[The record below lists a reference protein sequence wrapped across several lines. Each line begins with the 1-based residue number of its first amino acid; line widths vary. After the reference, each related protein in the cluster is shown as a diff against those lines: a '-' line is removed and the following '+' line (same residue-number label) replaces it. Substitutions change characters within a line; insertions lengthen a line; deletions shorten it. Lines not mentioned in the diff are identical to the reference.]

1 MDRVCNLYPKV
12 DENYQDDKKILMTLH
27 QTIKKVDE
35 DVSRRFGFNTA
46 IAQMMILVNEL
57 T

>member
-1 MDRVCNLYPKV
+1 MYPKI
-12 DENYQDDKKILMTLH
+12 DGNYEDDKKILMTLH

-35 DVSRRFGFNTA
+35 DISNRFGFNTA